1 MQPTFFESTP
11 QQKQL
16 ADIGGSMMDWSENYG
31 KLHGLK
37 AVTDNG
43 LRTLNELSHVGYM
56 LTTVGATFGAAE
68 VDFDAAERKLIVDFM
83 KKQVDIERKG
93 QYTVYKLNKQ
103 GALHMTNVMIKE
115 GTYKIRGKETCMQGL
130 VFPLV
135 EEFKV
140 GAGGGYVTVDG
151 SAVNG
156 FPARNIKIKVSGVR
170 DYTVVGDE
178 VAATIVE
185 ESDTEI
191 VERIRERFDMLKDM
205 TKAVKKGDVRAMIVS
220 GPPGV
225 GKSHGV
231 EEVLDR
237 YALMESLGAGK
248 QHEVIKGATSA
259 IGLYCKLFK
268 MADKGKVVVF
278 DDCDSIFADELSL
291 NILKAALD
299 SKKNRYIHWNTD
311 SFKLRNEGVPDS
323 FKFEASAIFITN
335 LKFDKVK
342 GKLREHLEA
351 LESRCHYMDLTIDS
365 DKDKILR
372 IKQVVQDGM
381 LDKYKLAD
389 EVKEEIMDFID
400 INKGRLRELSLRT
413 VLKVADLAISFPDR
427 WESYAENTVMRRA

>member
-16 ADIGGSMMDWSENYG
+16 ADIGRSMMDWSENYG